1 VKQPP
6 LSAYKPVQPGA
17 QFVKTTTLMS
27 KTEMKKELI
36 SRIEAMEDEGV
47 LEEVYRIL
55 GINTGSVDTVVLSGY
70 QQSAIDA
77 GLKDIENG
85 NTLTDDEANRDI
97 EQWLKK

>member
-1 VKQPP
+1 
-6 LSAYKPVQPGA
+6 
-17 QFVKTTTLMS
+17 MS
-27 KTEMKKELI
+27 KAAIKKELI

-55 GINTGSVDTVVLSGY
+55 GINSGSVEAVVLTDF

-77 GLKDIENG
+77 GLKDIERG

>member
-1 VKQPP
+1 
-6 LSAYKPVQPGA
+6 
-17 QFVKTTTLMS
+17 MS
-27 KTEMKKELI
+27 KAAIKKELI

-55 GINTGSVDTVVLSGY
+55 GINTGSVDAVVLTGF

-77 GLKDIENG
+77 GLNDIELG

>member
-1 VKQPP
+1 
-6 LSAYKPVQPGA
+6 
-17 QFVKTTTLMS
+17 MS
-27 KTEMKKELI
+27 KTALKKELI

-55 GINTGSVDTVVLSGY
+55 GINSGTIENVVLTSY

-77 GLKDIENG
+77 GLNDIELG
-85 NTLTDDEANRDI
+85 NTLTDDEANREI